1 MADRV
6 MVMYAGKPV
15 ETGDVDEIFFRSRM
29 PYTLGLLGS
38 LPRLDVANP
47 APLQPDS
54 RRAAVAD
61 RPAARLPVRTPLPGG
76 L

>member
-15 ETGDVDEIFFRSRM
+15 ETGAVDDIFFRSRM

-38 LPRLDVANP
+38 LPRLDVADPRRCSPFP
-47 APLQPDS
+47 A
-54 RRAAVAD
+54 RR
-61 RPAARLPVRTPLPGG
+61 RR
-76 L
+76 